1 MSDETMPPQTAR
13 PEINGKVTEPPKR
26 RGRPPGSKNR
36 PREESAGLTEALPVD
51 GAPTAKRG
59 RPRKVHF
66 EIDQAA
72 LARQIKG
79 THGLVAFA
87 TGMPELMLGDDE
99 SNQLAVAFVNFA
111 REFDFEPNPKVMA
124 GLELAGVMGFIYIP
138 RVIKISGRLKKQRQA
153 RGHGPTGQTVN
164 STAEEVSP
172 NGPGP
177 SVN

>member
-1 MSDETMPPQTAR
+1 MTEETIARPEPAR

-36 PREESAGLTEALPVD
+36 SRDESTLTEASPLD
-51 GAPTAKRG
+51 GAPAAKRG

-124 GLELAGVMGFIYIP
+124 GLELAGVMGFVYIP
-138 RVIKISGRLKKQRQA
+138 RVIKIAGRLKKQRQQ
-153 RGHGPTGQTVN
+153 RGATVN
-164 STAEEVSP
+164 STAEEVRP
-172 NGPGP
+172 DVAGP

>member
-1 MSDETMPPQTAR
+1 MSDETMPSQTAR
-13 PEINGKVTEPPKR
+13 PEINGKVTDPPKR

-36 PREESAGLTEALPVD
+36 PREESAGLTEASPVD
-51 GAPTAKRG
+51 GAPPKRG

-138 RVIKISGRLKKQRQA
+138 RVIKIAGRLKKQRQA
-153 RGHGPTGQTVN
+153 RGQTVN
-164 STAEEVSP
+164 STAEEVRP
-172 NGPGP
+172 DVTGPP
-177 SVN
+177 LN

>member
-1 MSDETMPPQTAR
+1 MTEETIAR
-13 PEINGKVTEPPKR
+13 PEPVHPEINGKVTEPPKR

-36 PREESAGLTEALPVD
+36 SREESTLTEASPVD
-51 GAPTAKRG
+51 GVSAKRG

-124 GLELAGVMGFIYIP
+124 GLELAGVMGFVYIP
-138 RVIKISGRLKKQRQA
+138 RVIKIAGRLKKQRQQ
-153 RGHGPTGQTVN
+153 RGATVN
-164 STAEEVSP
+164 STAEDVSDAVSP
-172 NGPGP
+172 NAGP